1 MQHDAFVDSL
11 KTGSFPA
18 SASPL
23 LQAVWHGLRG
33 EWEAAHR
40 IAQDADSA
48 EGAWVHGW
56 LHRIEGDLAN
66 AGYWYRRARRPA
78 GEGDPGEEGRV
89 IAAFLLGGDEAG
101 SAPGPARSGPDGTAR
116 RS

>member
-1 MQHDAFVDSL
+1 VPLDAFLDSL
-11 KTGSFPA
+11 KAASPPA

-23 LQAVWHGLRG
+23 QQAVWHGLRG

-40 IAQDADSA
+40 IAQDDASA
-48 EGAWVHGW
+48 TGAWVHGW
-56 LHRIEGDLAN
+56 LHRIEGDLDN

-89 IAAFLLGGDEAG
+89 IAAFLLEAG
-101 SAPGPARSGPDGTAR
+101 SAPGPARSGPAGTAR